1 MSTLLSRN
9 ADYSLK
15 IKSHAQ
21 PLYIAAMKGHVKV
34 VTMLMK
40 ARADINATPLHKTT
54 PLQIAIRN
62 GFTDPTE
69 AGKGGLPNP
78 MDTSH
83 RQHSQC
89 YLGATLGYPWILVW
103 IVYSCT
109 YKYTHNL
116 IWQDIKGAG
125 CTNKIPLPWLPWNS
139 ESKPRFRVQNIR
151 LLRVGY
157 LCSWFCLKVADR
169 LLDAGASVNQAD
181 QFDKTCLDEAMK
193 KARR

>member
-1 MSTLLSRN
+1 MQRLCTR
-9 ADYSLK
+9 
-15 IKSHAQ
+15 
-21 PLYIAAMKGHVKV
+21 PLRSKLPYGMA
-34 VTMLMK
+34 
-40 ARADINATPLHKTT
+40 
-54 PLQIAIRN
+54 LQILQRL
-62 GFTDPTE
+62 
-69 AGKGGLPNP
+69 GKEGCLIPWTHHTGNIPN
-78 MDTSH
+78 
-83 RQHSQC
+83 
-89 YLGATLGYPWILVW
+89 ATLGYPWILVW

-109 YKYTHNL
+109 YKYKFNMTGYQ
-116 IWQDIKGAG
+116 WIKGAG